1 MSGASP
7 GVTKVGLAGW
17 GGPSSQLRTLGSL
30 ATLLSHC
37 ERIPRQVDP
46 SQGISERQRE
56 QRRLVLLATDP
67 ARCLEHGQAGY
78 GPGGVQAVGALTL
91 TRR

>member
-46 SQGISERQRE
+46 SRESQKDSASSAVWCFLPLILPVVSSTVRPATARAVFKPSE
-56 QRRLVLLATDP
+56 L
-67 ARCLEHGQAGY
+67 
-78 GPGGVQAVGALTL
+78 
-91 TRR
+91 